1 MTYKINK
8 TDGSLLAE
16 VIDSTIDQTATDITL
31 IGKNTSNFGEFLNE
45 NFVHILENFASTSSP
60 NRPITG
66 QLWFDT
72 NELRLKVYNGQQW
85 KQGSGP
91 IVSGTAPLTSSLTQG
106 DFWIDS
112 AENQLYFYDGE
123 EGLKLAGPI
132 YKQSQ
137 GVSGFEVK
145 TIRDADNIER
155 VILVLWLGG
164 TVLGIFS
171 KNTVNFEIPN
181 GIFST
186 GVVNNPIKPGFNV
199 CNVPTTGTN
208 VLKFNVTASNADT
221 INVATGM
228 AVGGSSFLRNDID
241 NSAVGPIRIASETPL
256 YLGLAGQVKINVT
269 NAGLIIADNGAVNKR
284 VGIFNNA
291 PQYSLDVTGT
301 FRASSK
307 IKLPVYTTVERDA
320 RTDQENGEIIYNSTS
335 NKVEAYANGS
345 WVPLH

>member
-8 TDGSLLAE
+8 TDGSLLTE
-16 VIDSTIDQTATDITL
+16 IIDSTIDQVASDLTL

-45 NFVHILENFASTSSP
+45 NFVHLLENFASTSSP

-85 KQGSGP
+85 KQSSGP
-91 IVSGTAPLTSSLTQG
+91 IVSGTAPLTANLTQG

-112 AENQLYFYDGE
+112 AENQLYFYDGQ

-145 TIRDADNIER
+145 TIRDTDNLER

-164 TVLGIFS
+164 AVLGIFS
-171 KNTVNFEIPN
+171 KNTVNFSIPS
-181 GIFST
+181 GIFSS
-186 GVVNNPIKPGFNV
+186 GVVNNPIKPGFNI
-199 CNVPTTGTN
+199 CNIPTTGTN
-208 VLKFNVTASNADT
+208 SLKFNVTASNADT
-221 INVATGM
+221 VNLANGT
-228 AVGGSSFLRNDID
+228 AVSAQVFLRNDID
-241 NSAVGPIRIASETPL
+241 NSAVGPIRIANETPL

-269 NAGLIIADNGAVNKR
+269 NNGFIIADNGAVNKR
-284 VGIFNNA
+284 VGIFNDN
-291 PQYSLDVTGT
+291 PQYSLDITGSL
-301 FRASSK
+301 RASSK
-307 IKLPVYTTVERDA
+307 IKLPVYTTLDRDA
-320 RTDQENGEIIYNSTS
+320 RTDQENGELIYNSTL
-335 NKVEAYANGS
+335 NKIQAYANGA
-345 WVPLH
+345 WVDLH